1 MRHRKKGK
9 KLGVNPSHRKSMLMN
24 LANNLIEHGKIKT
37 TDARAKALRMYIEP
51 LITKARK
58 GDFNSIRQ
66 ISKSLKSKEIVHK
79 LVHEISPNFINR
91 NGGYTRIIKAGFR
104 YGDNA
109 PMAIIEFVD
118 RDVEAKRVDKKKKE
132 TDKETDK
139 KEADKK
145 EDKKKVT
152 A

>member
-79 LVHEISPNFINR
+79 LVHEISPNFANR
-91 NGGYTRIIKAGFR
+91 NGGYTRIIKLGYRNNDRASVS
-104 YGDNA
+104 Y
-109 PMAIIEFVD
+109 IEFVESD
-118 RDVEAKRVDKKKKE
+118 SSNQNEVEKE
-132 TDKETDK
+132 KE
-139 KEADKK
+139 
-145 EDKKKVT
+145 
-152 A
+152 

>member
-79 LVHEISPNFINR
+79 LVHEISPNFANR
-91 NGGYTRIIKAGFR
+91 NGGYTRIIKKGNRF
-104 YGDNA
+104 GDFA
-109 PMAIIEFVD
+109 HTSIIQFV
-118 RDVEAKRVDKKKKE
+118 K
-132 TDKETDK
+132 
-139 KEADKK
+139 
-145 EDKKKVT
+145 
-152 A
+152 